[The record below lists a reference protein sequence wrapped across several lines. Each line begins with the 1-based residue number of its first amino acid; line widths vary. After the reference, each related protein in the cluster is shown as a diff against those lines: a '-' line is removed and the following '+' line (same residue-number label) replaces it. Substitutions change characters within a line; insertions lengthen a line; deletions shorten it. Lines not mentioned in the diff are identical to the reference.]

1 MATVNTGKWL
11 QTDKNQKINDI
22 LLQAHSHRN
31 LLTGF
36 GFSRGVLGLSLLY
49 SLQGEHTGDQAF
61 FDKARKRFDDACL
74 MISEQGSKAFYLDL
88 AELGILTE
96 YLHKKGV
103 LDLEPNE
110 FLSDVDGILHSQM
123 RNYLSDLNIGGFVN
137 GAMAMGL
144 YFLHRFSSNPVEVR
158 EILRELIHAIEEQ
171 AMRTTQGWYWKSR
184 LNPRE
189 ERIYLTLPH
198 GSAATI
204 LFLSKI
210 AERGIVQPEDVR
222 NTVSQAI
229 SLLLHHEIQ
238 DSHFHFPDFMNETE
252 RSRLALC
259 YGDMGAGY
267 ALLRAGQVFD
277 QESWWTKGFEVLQ
290 NCARRRSLATTSVM
304 DASLLFGATGL
315 GLFFDKIH
323 ALTHRTEFDEAAR
336 YWHDRVSD
344 FAGESEGF
352 AGFKAAYNQWHPHT
366 NLSFCE
372 GIIGIG
378 AGMIRTLQKDNAD
391 FDELIW
397 IL

>member
-22 LLQAHSHRN
+22 LLQAHANWN
-31 LLTGF
+31 LLSGF

-49 SLQGEHTGDQAF
+49 SLQGEHTGDQHF
-61 FDKARKRFDDACL
+61 FDKSRKLFDDACL
-74 MISEQGSKAFYLDL
+74 MISEQGSKAFYVDL

-103 LDLEPNE
+103 LHLEPNE
-110 FLSDVDGILHSQM
+110 FLGDVDSMLHSQM
-123 RNYLSDLNIGGFVN
+123 KSYISDANIGGFVN

-144 YFLHRFSSNPVEVR
+144 YFLHRFASNPTEVR
-158 EILRELIHAIEEQ
+158 EILRELIQAIEEQ
-171 AMRTTQGWYWKSR
+171 AVRTTQGWHWKSR

-189 ERIYLTLPH
+189 ERVYLTLPH

-204 LFLSKI
+204 LFLAKA
-210 AERGIVQPEDVR
+210 AERGIIKPDDVR

-229 SLLLHHEIQ
+229 SLLLHHEIP
-238 DSHFHFPDFMNETE
+238 DSHFHFPDFMHETE

-277 QESWWTKGFEVLQ
+277 QDGWLRKGLEVLQ
-290 NCARRRSLATTSVM
+290 NCARRRSPATTSVM

-315 GLFFDKIH
+315 GLFFDKVYV
-323 ALTHRTEFDEAAR
+323 LTHRPEFDEAAR

-366 NLSFCE
+366 NLCFCE

-378 AGMIRTLQKDNAD
+378 AGMIRTRQKDNTD

-397 IL
+397 LL